1 MFYDYTRLTELST
14 NVFGAMNVARA
25 FLPYQRE
32 AKTGTIV
39 WIGSGA
45 GWISVA
51 GASPQPRNN
60 VYT

>member
-1 MFYDYTRLTELST
+1 MDLST
-14 NVFGAMNVARA
+14 NVFGAMNIARV

-32 AKTGTIV
+32 AKSGTIV

-45 GWISVA
+45 GWLTVA
-51 GASPQPRNN
+51 GASLQTQNN